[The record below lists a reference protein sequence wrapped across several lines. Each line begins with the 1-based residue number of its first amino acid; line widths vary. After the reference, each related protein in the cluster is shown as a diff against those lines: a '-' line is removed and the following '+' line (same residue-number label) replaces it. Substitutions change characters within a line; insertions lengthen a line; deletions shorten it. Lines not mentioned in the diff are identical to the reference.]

1 MLTQKYLKM
10 TTLGLQDVNL
20 LLSQGPGLDMLFFL
34 NEQNTDSGR
43 LDLRLCCETD
53 KGDGLKRY

>member
-1 MLTQKYLKM
+1 M

>member
-10 TTLGLQDVNL
+10 TTLGLQDVNV

-34 NEQNTDSGR
+34 SEQNR
-43 LDLRLCCETD
+43 LRKT
-53 KGDGLKRY
+53 